1 MQASSI
7 SKQLEEAYYLCAA
20 KNLQRNARGLNSFK
34 SLYIK
39 SLIKNDEKLTIKA
52 LRGLIKCSK
61 LLGLS
66 TKEYQIELDALQGKK
81 SSVTS
86 KKSKKRGNAL
96 KKVVLRKG
104 YIEFYFDFP
113 LKKELIHQS
122 NLAYKRKRLYK
133 EIYDIGGRLEA
144 KRHIYR
150 LRTIKRMKIAQY
162 TPKKLRIVF
171 EHSRPF
177 GTSYK
182 LVGKKLIVYLH
193 KKPIKKSVKITKEEI
208 FSPDSFVEQNSQ
220 RVIVIDPGHGGKD
233 SGAIGYKKKRE
244 KDIVLQIAKKVY
256 KKLKAQGYKVY
267 MTRRG
272 DYFIQLHDRTK
283 FANRVNANLF
293 ISIHANAAP
302 KKSKYLSLKGVETFF
317 LSPAR
322 SKRAKRIA
330 ALENKVAMEH
340 LSYYSK
346 NVFLNFINREK
357 TIQSN
362 KLAIDIHR
370 SVLYEI
376 RRRYKV
382 EDGGVRPGPF
392 WVLVGAQMP
401 AILLEVGYITN
412 PTEAKRL
419 SSPYY
424 QELIARGIVSGVTNY
439 FRHNE

>member
-1 MQASSI
+1 M
-7 SKQLEEAYYLCAA
+7 K
-20 KNLQRNARGLNSFK
+20 GLHSFK

-39 SLIKNDEKLTIKA
+39 SLIEDDDRLTIKA
-52 LRGLIKCSK
+52 LQGLIKCSK
-61 LLGLS
+61 FLGLS
-66 TKEYQIELDALQGKK
+66 TKEYQMELDSLKAENKK
-81 SSVTS
+81 SYKKPKKTKTS
-86 KKSKKRGNAL
+86 THAL
-96 KKVVLRKG
+96 EKVVLRKG
-104 YIEFYFDFP
+104 YIEFHFNTP
-113 LKKELIHQS
+113 LQEDIIEHS
-122 NLAYKRKRLYK
+122 YLAYKRKRLYK
-133 EIYDIGGRLEA
+133 DIYDIGGRLA
-144 KRHIYR
+144 FKRHTYK
-150 LRTIKRMKIAQY
+150 LRSVKRMKIAQY

-171 EHSRPF
+171 ENRKPF
-177 GTSYK
+177 ATSYK
-182 LVGKKLIVYLH
+182 IVDNKLLIYLH
-193 KKPIKKSVKITKEEI
+193 KNPAKKGMQKSTNLTKSLSDIPLVVK
-208 FSPDSFVEQNSQ
+208 NAQ

-233 SGAIGYKKKRE
+233 SGAIGYKRKRE
-244 KDIVLQIAKKVY
+244 KDIVLEIAKRVY
-256 KKLKAQGYKVY
+256 KKLKAQGYQVY

-283 FANRVNANLF
+283 FANKIKANLF

-302 KKSKYLSLKGVETFF
+302 KRSKYLSMKGIETFF

-322 SKRAKRIA
+322 SERAKRIA

-346 NVFLNFINREK
+346 NVFLNFINRAK

-362 KLAIDIHR
+362 KLAIDVHR

-376 RRRYKV
+376 RKRYRV
-382 EDGGVRPGPF
+382 DDGGVRPGPF

-424 QELIARGIVSGVTNY
+424 QELIARGIVAGVTNY